1 MKKHQNYTICEWFVQ
16 MICELS
22 RYFSFA
28 AEEWQ
33 SFPHEL
39 VTSTQVHGYDHPA
52 VRLGMVY
59 GNMIPIILFYYLDDN
74 ANSFSNIFPSKITKT
89 SVPSFPKQFHC
100 FDAFFFS
107 RRSFSSYPTATPHG
121 SWSREGPDAF
131 RVEGMAASWTQSVRW
146 DASFRCW
153 LPSLKIRS
161 QPANDGWKTSC
172 Y

>member
-100 FDAFFFS
+100 FDAFFFPEDLSLAIRLQLLMEAGVGKVQMPSEWRAWLLRGLS
-107 RRSFSSYPTATPHG
+107 RYAGMQASDAGYPP
-121 SWSREGPDAF
+121 
-131 RVEGMAASWTQSVRW
+131 
-146 DASFRCW
+146 
-153 LPSLKIRS
+153 
-161 QPANDGWKTSC
+161 WK
-172 Y
+172 